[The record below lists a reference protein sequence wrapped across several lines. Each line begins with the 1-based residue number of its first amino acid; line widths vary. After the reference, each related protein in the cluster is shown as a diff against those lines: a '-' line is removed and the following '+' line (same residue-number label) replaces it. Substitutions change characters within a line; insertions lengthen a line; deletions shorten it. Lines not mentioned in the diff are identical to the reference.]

1 MAPTAAQF
9 SPGQILEA
17 GRRAEND
24 GRIGYALQFYR
35 HLTDHHARTPEAAIA
50 KEALSR
56 LAHFRPEATTGQ
68 PAPAAAPA
76 LDRDTTQ
83 PHQNGGWQPQPNG
96 APASG
101 QAASIAARQVAWA
114 APPHTQQ
121 PQAVPGVSRVSSA
134 STAAPLRLPPAEQR
148 YRVGRAVAWLLI
160 VAGLTLMAAS
170 VMLLA
175 LHGTGIKL
183 PGTLGMLLGFTG
195 GIPGAAALFTV
206 GVTQVFAAQI
216 GRALFDSANAT
227 RDLAMIERAKIAH
240 AAGDPLPGDDD
251 DEPE

>member
-68 PAPAAAPA
+68 PAPAPAPVM
-76 LDRDTTQ
+76 DRDTTQ
-83 PHQNGGWQPQPNG
+83 PYQNGGWQPQQSGTTAG
-96 APASG
+96 A
-101 QAASIAARQVAWA
+101 QAASIAARPVAWA
-114 APPHTQQ
+114 APLQTQL
-121 PQAVPGVSRVSSA
+121 PQAVPGLARVSSA
-134 STAAPLRLPPAEQR
+134 SAAAPLRLPPAEQR
-148 YRVGRAVAWLLI
+148 YRVGQAVAWLLI
-160 VAGLTLMAAS
+160 LAGLSLMAAS
-170 VMLLA
+170 VILLA
-175 LHGTGIKL
+175 LHATGMKL
-183 PGTLGMLLGFTG
+183 PGTLGVLLGFSG

-227 RDLAMIERAKIAH
+227 RDLALIERAKIAH